1 MTTISETQKNTYEA
15 LKGDFGYTNV
25 MQTPNIEKVVV
36 SIGVGK
42 ETDKNRIKRIKERLA
57 LITGQEPAETLAKQ
71 SIAQFKLREGTL
83 AGYKVTLRGAAM
95 WNFLE
100 KLINIALPRTRDFRG
115 ISDAS
120 VDAMGNY
127 TLGLKEN
134 AIFPETADED
144 VRTMFGMAV
153 TIVTTASNADETRA
167 YLKHLGFPFKKTE
180 EEA

>member
-1 MTTISETQKNTYEA
+1 MSTISEKQKNTFAA
-15 LKGDFGYTNV
+15 LKESQGYKNV
-25 MQTPNIEKVVV
+25 MQTPTIEKIVV

-42 ETDKNRIKRIKERLA
+42 ETDKNRIKRIKERIA
-57 LITGQEPAETLAKQ
+57 LITGQEPVETLAKQ

-83 AGYKVTLRGAAM
+83 AGYKTTLRGDAM

-100 KLINIALPRTRDFRG
+100 KLINVALPRTRDFRG

-144 VRTMFGMAV
+144 VRTMFGMAI
-153 TIVTTASNADETRA
+153 TIVTSAKNADETRA
-167 YLKHLGFPFKKTE
+167 YLNHLGFPFKKE
-180 EEA
+180 EQA